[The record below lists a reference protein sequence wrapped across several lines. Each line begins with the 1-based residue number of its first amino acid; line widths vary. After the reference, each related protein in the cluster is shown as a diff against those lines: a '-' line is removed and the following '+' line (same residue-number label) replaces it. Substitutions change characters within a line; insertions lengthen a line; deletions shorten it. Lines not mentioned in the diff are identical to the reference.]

1 MKHTIVTIQLH
12 RKGVI
17 LVIIGAVLLAILL
30 VTAGY
35 LAGAASVSH

>member
-12 RKGVI
+12 RNGII
-17 LVIIGAVLLAILL
+17 LVIVGAVLLAVLL

-35 LAGAASVSH
+35 LAGAASVTH